1 MIFLTVEEFKTS
13 FPTHDLD
20 TIDTMQAQFH
30 AAELD
35 WLKERLGT
43 SLLSALNQKHDDGEI
58 GETGCWYEL
67 LRMSQDIVAYATEAS
82 MANINAVN
90 INNSGMNVVTND
102 NFGSMTKDQLAVFK
116 ADCEKEVHKA
126 VNRLLVT
133 LEEWSKN
140 LPDVSEEAD
149 PTDDDLAKVTI
160 ITLWKESK
168 YYYDVAGLLINTA
181 TTLQYYVDFYENRDR
196 FITFIPDLRN
206 IQETLIEDEL
216 GTDLL
221 AAFVDYAV
229 NGEVPSDIDPDVRT
243 TSERI
248 YGKAL
253 HMLRRAMAAE
263 LQHRNKFFKS
273 VAEQGHSEYVGTI
286 QRVCKYLSC
295 RQDYLGKCVETSPFY
310 VSPDDECCQPREPK
324 FVNNRRGNAM
334 FVMPSLK

>member
-1 MIFLTVEEFKTS
+1 
-13 FPTHDLD
+13 
-20 TIDTMQAQFH
+20 
-30 AAELD
+30 
-35 WLKERLGT
+35 
-43 SLLSALNQKHDDGEI
+43 
-58 GETGCWYEL
+58 
-67 LRMSQDIVAYATEAS
+67 

-90 INNSGMNVVTND
+90 INRSGMNVITND

-206 IQETLIEDEL
+206 IQETLFEDEL
-216 GTDLL
+216 GPDLL
-221 AAFVDYAV
+221 EAFVAYAV
-229 NGEVPSDIDPDVRT
+229 DGKVPSDIDADVRLI
-243 TSERI
+243 SERI
-248 YGKAL
+248 FEKAL
-253 HMLRRAMAAE
+253 NMLRRAMASE

-273 VAEQGHSEYVGTI
+273 AEQGHSEYVGTMK
-286 QRVCKYLSC
+286 RVCNYLSC
-295 RQDYLGKCVETSPFY
+295 RQNYLGKCVETSPFY
-310 VSPDDECCQPREPK
+310 VSPDDDCCKPRERK
-324 FVNNRRGNAM
+324 FVNNRKGNAM